1 MWCLCACTIPYIVV
15 GRASLHCIA
24 IVDTLTDTLT
34 VQNGPGITDARE
46 QFELGYP
53 LRGALEPNSRGS
65 VISNVQHS
73 MPLP

>member
-1 MWCLCACTIPYIVV
+1 MVSMRLYDPIYCGWSCIL
-15 GRASLHCIA
+15 RCIA

-53 LRGALEPNSRGS
+53 LPGALEPNSRGS
-65 VISNVQHS
+65 VISNIQHS